1 MREDWSETVAGHRLQ
16 PESLMMGF
24 GYRPEWSEGAL
35 KVPIFQTSTFAFE
48 TAEDG
53 KRFFEVATGRRECA
67 PGEHIGMIYSRLN
80 NPDLEI
86 LEDRLTVWDGA
97 ETAKVFSSGM
107 AAIATT
113 MLTWLRPGQVLLHSG
128 PLYGGTDHLLKHVLT
143 EFGIRT
149 VEYTAAMGREDIEAD
164 LERRAPGAEV
174 GMIFMETPANP
185 TNDLFDIDLAA
196 ELAGRYSTPDH
207 RCIVAVDNTF
217 LGPRWQR
224 PMDHGA
230 DLVIYSATKFL
241 GGHSD
246 VVAGAVVGDCD
257 VVNPIAATRTHLGT
271 MAAPMTGWLL
281 MRSLETLALRMER
294 QAENAAAAARFL
306 ADHPKAHNV
315 RYLGL
320 LEPGDDGYDL
330 YKRQCL
336 GPGSMIAFEVGTTE
350 AEAFRFL
357 DHLELIHLAVSLG
370 GTESLAEHPGAM
382 THAGVSPEDK
392 ARFGITPPLVR
403 LSIGVENA
411 ADLVIDIGHAL
422 DAV

>member
-1 MREDWSETVAGHRLQ
+1 
-16 PESLMMGF
+16 
-24 GYRPEWSEGAL
+24 
-35 KVPIFQTSTFAFE
+35 
-48 TAEDG
+48 
-53 KRFFEVATGRRECA
+53 
-67 PGEHIGMIYSRLN
+67 
-80 NPDLEI
+80 
-86 LEDRLTVWDGA
+86 
-97 ETAKVFSSGM
+97 
-107 AAIATT
+107 

-149 VEYTAAMGREDIEAD
+149 VEYTAGMGRDDIRAEVD
-164 LERRAPGAEV
+164 QRAPGAEV

-185 TNDLFDIDLAA
+185 TNDLFDIALAADLARA
-196 ELAGRYSTPDH
+196 YSSAGH
-207 RCIVAVDNTF
+207 RCVLAVDNTF
-217 LGPRWQR
+217 LGPVWQR
-224 PMDHGA
+224 PLDHGA
-230 DLVIYSATKFL
+230 DLVVYSATKFL

-246 VVAGAVVGDCD
+246 VVAGAVVGPCD
-257 VVNPIAATRTHLGT
+257 LVMPIAATRTHLGT

-294 QAENAAAAARFL
+294 QSENAAAVARFL
-306 ADHPKAHNV
+306 ADHPKAQRV

-320 LEPGDDGYDL
+320 LQPGDDGCEL

-350 AEAFRFL
+350 EEAFRFL

-382 THAGVSPEDK
+382 THAGVSAEDK
-392 ARFGITPPLVR
+392 ARFAITPALVR

-411 ADLVIDIGHAL
+411 ADLIVDIGHAL